1 MKLVQNPKRYY
12 WKRET
17 VYDIKSWT
25 RPNLTAN
32 GTIGGSSFA
41 CTAINAQTKYD
52 AYYAFNNS
60 NAVWQP
66 INKTAFPQWIEWY
79 NPNALKITQIV
90 IEHGDYYHTGGI
102 NSSTIY
108 QCYIQDWKLQ
118 ASEDGNTWVDITS
131 GTVSVS
137 DIHLHRNLTITISNS
152 NFYKY
157 WRFDTLSIYGSGST
171 TTYAYVKIDDIAITA
186 TQKAPRTIIVPGTES
201 DYDYYTDSFEYKAIK
216 EGNTYKG
223 VNQ

>member
-1 MKLVQNPKRYY
+1 MKLVQNSKRFY

-41 CTAINAQTKYD
+41 CTAVNAQTKYD

-60 NAVWQP
+60 NAVWRP
-66 INKTAFPQWIEWY
+66 VNKTAFPQWIEWY

-90 IEHGDYYHTGGI
+90 VKHGKSEYFNHDY
-102 NSSTIY
+102 IY
-108 QCYIQDWKLQ
+108 YCFIQDWKLQ

-131 GTVSVS
+131 GTVSAS
-137 DIHLHRNLTITISNS
+137 DIRSHKSLTITISNS

-157 WRFDTLSIYGSGST
+157 WRFNTLSIYGSGST
-171 TTYAYVKIDDIAITA
+171 TTRAYVEIDDIAITA
-186 TQKAPRTIIVPGTES
+186 TQKVSRTIIVPGTEN

-216 EGNTYKG
+216 EENTYKG
-223 VNQ
+223 VK